1 MEWHSITAQECL
13 RRLHSDAQGGL
24 SRTEAARRL
33 RETGPNELQR
43 AKRRSLPVRFLAQF
57 SDFMVLVLLAA
68 AAVSFL
74 ASRIEGTNDYVDSI
88 IILAIVVVNAVTGL
102 IQESRAEHAMEALR
116 RLSSPRAR
124 VIRGGHEE
132 TVDAAQLVPGDVVR
146 LRAGDVAPADLR
158 LLESHGLSADESA
171 LTGESLPA
179 EKDANAVLPENAAV
193 GDRRNMIFSPSA
205 ITAGNALGVVTDTGM
220 RTQVGRIAGLIASQ
234 EPPKTPLQKRLAQ
247 TGRWLGA
254 GALVICAMIFLIG
267 LLEHTP
273 PLDMFLLSISLAV
286 AAIPEGLP
294 AVVTIVLAVGV
305 RRMAAKKSIIRR
317 MPAVETLGSASVIC
331 SDKTGT
337 LTENKMTVRT
347 VAGPGG
353 EVSLS
358 SREAG
363 RILTLA
369 VLCTNCT
376 GTRGHYRGEPTETA
390 LANACGEEKSSL
402 EQLWP
407 RVHEIPFSSSRKR
420 MTTVHRRP
428 NGGYRIICKGA
439 PDVLARYC
447 AGGCGSF
454 LSKNEA
460 MASAGL
466 RVIGVAYRDTDSL
479 GPDSELERNLTFAGL
494 MGLTDPPRAG
504 VREAVA
510 QCRAAGIR
518 PVMIT
523 GDHAATASAI
533 ARELGI
539 LTDSGQV
546 LTGAQLDELSDAELK
561 KAVRSCD
568 VFARVSPEHK
578 VRIVR
583 AFQANGEVA
592 AMTGDGI
599 NDAPALRAAD
609 IGCAMGRGGTEV
621 AKGAADMVLADD
633 NFTTIVA
640 AVREGRGVY
649 ANIRRTVHF
658 LLSCNIG
665 EILTVFAGFLMGLPS
680 PLLAI
685 QLLWV
690 NLVTDSVPALALGV
704 EPIEPGV
711 MRRPPARR
719 GESLFSGGMGW
730 RIAVEGCLIGAFT
743 LLAYSFGRAFFDA
756 DPAEPVIGRTMAFAV
771 LSFSQIAHTFNM
783 RGGPVFS
790 RKRKGS
796 RLLPA
801 AALCVGLQ
809 CAVLVIP
816 PLAGLFDV
824 AALSAQEWLAAAGF
838 SLAPAVIVR
847 MQAWLNNSL
856 HRGGTASVQ
865 GSGFSAG
872 R

>member
-1 MEWHSITAQECL
+1 MGGGRTVEWQNKTAAECL
-13 RRLHSDAQGGL
+13 RGLGSDGKKGL
-24 SRTEAARRL
+24 SHAEAARRL
-33 RETGPNELQR
+33 KETGTNEL
-43 AKRRSLPVRFLAQF
+43 AGPRRKGLLARFFAQL

-74 ASRIEGTNDYVDSI
+74 ASRIEGTGDYVDSI
-88 IILAIVVVNAVTGL
+88 IILAIVVLNAVTGM
-102 IQESRAEHAMEALR
+102 IQESRAEHAMEALKK
-116 RLSSPRAR
+116 LSSPRAR
-124 VIRGGHEE
+124 VIRGGREE
-132 TVDAAQLVPGDVVR
+132 TVDAAQRVPWDLVR
-146 LRAGDVAPADLR
+146 LRAGDIAPADLR
-158 LLESHGLSADESA
+158 LIESNGLSAGESA

-179 EKDANAVLPENAAV
+179 AKDAGVVLPEKTPL
-193 GDRRNMIFSPSA
+193 GDRKNMVFSPSE
-205 ITAGNALGVVTDTGM
+205 ITAGNGLGVVTATGM
-220 RTQVGRIAGLIASQ
+220 RTEVGRIAGMIASQ

-254 GALVICAMIFLIG
+254 GALAICALIFLIG

-305 RRMAAKKSIIRR
+305 RRMAAKKSIVRR

-337 LTENKMTVRT
+337 LTENRMTVRT
-347 VAGPGG
+347 VAGASG
-353 EVSLS
+353 EVAAHSQ
-358 SREAG
+358 EG
-363 RILTLA
+363 KRILSLA
-369 VLCTNCT
+369 CLCSNCT
-376 GTRGHYRGEPTETA
+376 GGAGSYRGEPTETA
-390 LANACGEEKSSL
+390 LAAACPEEKSEL
-402 EQLWP
+402 ERRWP

-428 NGGYRIICKGA
+428 GGGYRIICKGA

-447 AGGCGSF
+447 VGSCTGF
-454 LSKNEA
+454 LAKNES
-460 MASAGL
+460 MASSGL
-466 RVIGVAYRDTDSL
+466 RVIGVAFRDTDAL
-479 GPDSELERNLTFAGL
+479 PTEREMEQNLTFVGLAGL
-494 MGLTDPPRAG
+494 SDPPRAG
-504 VREAVA
+504 VKEAVA

-539 LTDSGQV
+539 LRRDGKA
-546 LTGAQLDELSDAELK
+546 LTGQELDALSDADLK
-561 KAVRSCD
+561 RAVRTCD

-609 IGCAMGRGGTEV
+609 IGCAMGKSGTEV

-665 EILTVFAGFLMGLPS
+665 EILTVFVGFLIGLPS

-711 MRRPPARR
+711 MQRPPAKR

-730 RIAVEGCLIGAFT
+730 RIAIEGCLIGAFT
-743 LLAYSFGRAFFDA
+743 LAAYSVGRVFFDP
-756 DPAEPVIGRTMAFAV
+756 DPMNPVIGRTMAFAV
-771 LSFSQIAHTFNM
+771 LSLAQIAHTFNM
-783 RGGPVFS
+783 RGGPLFS
-790 RKRKGS
+790 PARRGS

-801 AALCVGLQ
+801 ALFCIFLQ
-809 CAVLVIP
+809 CSVLLVP
-816 PLAGLFDV
+816 PLAALFDAALLTPAAWGAV
-824 AALSAQEWLAAAGF
+824 AAF
-838 SLAPAVIVR
+838 SLAPAVLVR
-847 MQAWLNNSL
+847 LQMLINRR
-856 HRGGTASVQ
+856 HG
-865 GSGFSAG
+865 
-872 R
+872 

>member
-1 MEWHSITAQECL
+1 MTAQECL
-13 RRLHSDAQGGL
+13 RRLDSDAQGGL
-24 SRTEAARRL
+24 TRTQAAQRL

-74 ASRIEGTNDYVDSI
+74 ASRLEGTNDYVDSI
-88 IILAIVVVNAVTGL
+88 IILAIVVINAVTGL

-124 VIRGGHEE
+124 VIRGGREE
-132 TVDAAQLVPGDVVR
+132 TVNAAELVPGDLVR

-158 LLESHGLSADESA
+158 LIESHGLSADESA
-171 LTGESLPA
+171 LTGESVPA
-179 EKDANAVLPENAAV
+179 AKDANVVLQENAAI
-193 GDRRNMIFSPSA
+193 GDRRNMVFSPSA
-205 ITAGNALGVVTDTGM
+205 ITAGNGVGVVTETGM
-220 RTQVGRIAGLIASQ
+220 RTQVGKIAGMIASQ

-254 GALVICAMIFLIG
+254 GALAICAVIFLIG
-267 LLEHTP
+267 LLNHTP

-305 RRMAAKKSIIRR
+305 RRMAAKNSIIRR

-347 VAGPGG
+347 AAGANG
-353 EVSLS
+353 ELSPS
-358 SREAG
+358 SREG
-363 RILTLA
+363 QRVLA
-369 VLCTNCT
+369 LAALCTNCT
-376 GTRGHYRGEPTETA
+376 GTRGRYRGEPTETA
-390 LANACGEEKSSL
+390 LAEACTQEKSEL
-402 EQLWP
+402 ERLWP

-428 NGGYRIICKGA
+428 HGGYRIICKGA

-447 AGGCGSF
+447 AGSCGAF
-454 LSKNEA
+454 LAKNES

-466 RVIGVAYRDTDSL
+466 RVIGVAYRDTDAL
-479 GPDSELERNLTFAGL
+479 APDAELERNLTFAGL
-494 MGLTDPPRAG
+494 VGLTDPPRAG
-504 VREAVA
+504 VKEAVA

-539 LTDSGQV
+539 LTGSGRV
-546 LTGAQLDELSDAELK
+546 LTGAEIDALDDAGLK
-561 KAVRSCD
+561 KAVRGCD

-704 EPIEPGV
+704 EPIEPDV
-711 MRRPPARR
+711 MRRPPAKR
-719 GESLFSGGMGW
+719 GESLFAGGMGAK
-730 RIAVEGCLIGAFT
+730 IAAEGCLIGAFT
-743 LLAYSFGRAFFDA
+743 LLAYSFGRVFFDA
-756 DPAEPVIGRTMAFAV
+756 DPAQPLVGRTMAFAV
-771 LSFSQIAHTFNM
+771 LSFAQIAHTFNM
-783 RGGPVFS
+783 RGGPLFS
-790 RKRKGS
+790 RAHRGS

-801 AALCVGLQ
+801 AALCVALQ
-809 CAVLVIP
+809 CSVLVIP
-816 PLAGLFDV
+816 PLASLFD
-824 AALSAQEWLAAAGF
+824 AALLSAREWLAVAAF
-838 SLAPAVIVR
+838 SLAPAAIVR
-847 MQAWLNNSL
+847 
-856 HRGGTASVQ
+856 VQ
-865 GSGFSAG
+865 GWIG
-872 R
+872 RRKRRGAL

>member
-1 MEWHSITAQECL
+1 MEWQRLTAQECL
-13 RRLHSDAQGGL
+13 RRLDSDAKAGL
-24 SRTEAARRL
+24 PRGEAARRL
-33 RETGPNELQR
+33 RETGRNELAR
-43 AKRRSLPVRFLAQF
+43 ARRRSLPVRFLAQF

-74 ASRIEGTNDYVDSI
+74 ASRMEGTNDYVDSI

-116 RLSSPRAR
+116 QLSSPRAR
-124 VIRGGHEE
+124 VIRGGREE
-132 TVDAAQLVPGDVVR
+132 TVDAASLVPGDLVR

-158 LLESHGLSADESA
+158 LLEAHGLSADESA

-179 EKDANAVLPENAAV
+179 EKDANVVLPENTPL
-193 GDRRNMIFSPSA
+193 GDRRNMVFSPCA
-205 ITAGNALGVVTDTGM
+205 ITAGNGLGVVTETGM
-220 RTQVGRIAGLIASQ
+220 RTEVGRIAGMLASQ
-234 EPPKTPLQKRLAQ
+234 ETPKTPLQKRLAQ

-254 GALVICAMIFLIG
+254 GALAICAVIFLIG
-267 LLEHTP
+267 LLENRP
-273 PLDMFLLSISLAV
+273 PLEMFLLSISLAV

-294 AVVTIVLAVGV
+294 AVVTIVLAMGM

-337 LTENKMTVRT
+337 LTENRMTVRAA
-347 VAGPGG
+347 AGPGG
-353 EVSLS
+353 EVPLS
-358 SREAG
+358 SREAE

-369 VLCTNCT
+369 ALCTNCT
-376 GTRGHYRGEPTETA
+376 GTRGRYRGEPTETA
-390 LANACGEEKSSL
+390 LANACPREKSEL

-428 NGGYRIICKGA
+428 HGGYRIICKGA

-447 AGGCGSF
+447 TGGAGAF
-454 LSKNEA
+454 LARNEA

-466 RVIGVAYRDTDSL
+466 RVIGVAYRDTDAL
-479 GPDSELERNLTFAGL
+479 GPDAELEKNLTFAGL

-504 VREAVA
+504 VKEAVA
-510 QCRAAGIR
+510 ECRAAGIR

-523 GDHAATASAI
+523 GDHAATAAAI

-539 LTDSGQV
+539 LTKTGQV
-546 LTGAQLDELSDAELK
+546 LTGPELDGLDDAGLK

-583 AFQANGEVA
+583 AFQLNGEVA

-665 EILTVFAGFLMGLPS
+665 EILTVFAGFLMGLPT

-704 EPIEPGV
+704 EPIEPDV
-711 MRRPPARR
+711 MRRPPAKR
-719 GESLFSGGMGW
+719 GESLFAGGMGW
-730 RIAVEGCLIGAFT
+730 RIAIEGCLIGAFT

-756 DPAEPVIGRTMAFAV
+756 DPSQPLIGRTMAFAV

-783 RGGPVFS
+783 RGGALFS
-790 RKRKGS
+790 RERKGS

-801 AALCVGLQ
+801 ALLCVGLQ
-809 CAVLVIP
+809 CAVLLFP
-816 PLAGLFDV
+816 PLAGLFD
-824 AALSAQEWLAAAGF
+824 AASLNAEEWLAVIGF
-838 SLAPAVIVR
+838 SLAPAAIVR
-847 MQAWLNNSL
+847 AQGWINRR
-856 HRGGTASVQ
+856 RGA
-865 GSGFSAG
+865 A
-872 R
+872 